1 MAIYLVVL
9 ASVVLTAL
17 AQIALKAG
25 MSTPA
30 IKQIADETNIS
41 ALIGAI
47 ARSPAIFAGF
57 ALYGLSVVL
66 WLFVLSRL
74 DVSRAYPFV
83 GLGVV
88 VTMILGYL
96 LLGEPLSF
104 HKVLGTIL
112 VAGGVWLVATA

>member
-1 MAIYLVVL
+1 MAIYLIVL

-30 IKQIADETNIS
+30 VRQIADESDIL
-41 ALIGAI
+41 ALIGTI
-47 ARSPAIFAGF
+47 ARSPAICAGF
-57 ALYGLSVVL
+57 TLYGLSVML

-74 DVSRAYPFV
+74 EVSRAYPFV
-83 GLGVV
+83 GLGIV

-96 LLGEPLSF
+96 MLGEPLSF
-104 HKVLGTIL
+104 PKIVGTIL

>member
-1 MAIYLVVL
+1 MAIYLIVL

-25 MSTPA
+25 MSTPVV
-30 IKQIADETNIS
+30 KQIADQSNIL
-41 ALIGAI
+41 ALIGTI

-57 ALYGLSVVL
+57 TLYGVSVVL

-74 DVSRAYPFV
+74 EVSRAYPFV

-96 LLGEPLSF
+96 MLGEPLSF
-104 HKVLGTIL
+104 PKIVGTIL

>member
-30 IKQIADETNIS
+30 IKQFADESNIL
-41 ALIGAI
+41 ALVGTI
-47 ARSPAIFAGF
+47 ARSPAIVVGF
-57 ALYGLSVVL
+57 ALYGLSVAL

-74 DVSRAYPFV
+74 EVSRAYPFV

-96 LLGEPLSF
+96 MLGEPLSLP
-104 HKVLGTIL
+104 KIAGTIL